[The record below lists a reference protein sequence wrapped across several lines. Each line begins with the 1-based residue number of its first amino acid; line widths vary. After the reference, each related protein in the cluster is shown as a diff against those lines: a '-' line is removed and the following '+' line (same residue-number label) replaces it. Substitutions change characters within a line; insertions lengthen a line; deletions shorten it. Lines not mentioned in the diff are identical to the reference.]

1 MTPLQYGK
9 VVARGWWLVL
19 LGVLLGAL
27 VGSLT
32 TDDVAPSY
40 TSSASILLSPTQVA
54 SATSSEAYTA
64 NLLAQGRVQSY
75 ADLADN
81 DAVTERVIE
90 DLDLDLTPA
99 ELASQVTATATTA
112 TTVLNLSVTDE
123 DPEQAQV
130 IAQGVADR
138 LVTLITRVE
147 RRRADGTALVRA
159 EIESAPQLPTDSA
172 STPPEWRNPA
182 LGAAGGLVLGLAAA
196 VVAGRL
202 DRRLRDDDEVVE
214 ALGAPVIG
222 AVPPPRR
229 GRRRTTHADEV
240 LSSVRALRT
249 AVFFHH
255 PGPGRSL
262 GVAVTSPREIPDLAQ
277 VTVALATSLVGTG
290 HRVLLVEA
298 DLQHPRVAELL
309 ELDADKTTGL
319 APHLEGSQDQ
329 AEVVH
334 HHAASGLDVIP
345 AGRASEDSADL
356 LHSHAFGRMLTDA
369 ATRYDFVLVT
379 TPPTDAGTDAAAVA
393 AQCDTTLVA
402 VARRRTKA
410 PELRA
415 TAVQLERVGAE
426 VVGAVVVG

>member
-1 MTPLQYGK
+1 MTPLQYAM

-19 LGVLLGAL
+19 LGALLGAV
-27 VGSLT
+27 VGWMT
-32 TDDVAPSY
+32 TDNLASY
-40 TSSASILLSPTQVA
+40 TSSSSILLSPTQVA

-99 ELASQVTATATTA
+99 ELASQVTATATPA

-130 IAQGVADR
+130 IAQGVSDR

-202 DRRLRDDDEVVE
+202 DRRLRTDDEVVE

-222 AVPPPRR
+222 RVPPPRR
-229 GRRRTTHADEV
+229 GRRGASHGDAV
-240 LSSVRALRT
+240 LASVRALRT

-262 GVAVTSPREIPDLAQ
+262 SVAITSPREVPDLAE
-277 VTVALATSLVGTG
+277 VTVALATALVGTG

-298 DLQHPRVAELL
+298 DLQQPRVAGLL
-309 ELDADKTTGL
+309 DLDADKTTGL

-334 HHAASGLDVIP
+334 HHAASGLDVVP
-345 AGRASEDSADL
+345 AGRASEDAADL
-356 LHSHAFGRMLTDA
+356 LHSQAFGRLLVDA
-369 ATRYDFVLVT
+369 ASRYDFVLVT

-415 TAVQLERVGAE
+415 TATQLEQVGAE